1 MNVVSPP
8 PRHGG
13 EDVALLWVTRL
24 AAEPDNP
31 GLDETRLPLLDQQE
45 LQRWLGHDPANAE
58 AYREARRLWRLTGPG
73 AAQLAREEAAVL
85 QALLRRAKA
94 PRRRGRTVSLAM
106 AASVVLAGVLA
117 MAWQPER
124 WLDDLQADYHSAP
137 GQLRQFTLADGSDV
151 QLDGNSAIDVK
162 LTEQGRDVTLRRGA
176 AFFHV
181 SHNGQPFVVHTAD
194 GEVRVVGTRFEVRRE
209 AAATQVTVEEG
220 KVAVQPQRDAAPVML
235 TAAQRVDYQQGRAG
249 ALQSINPQQAFGWRD
264 GHISFRRQTLADALA
279 VVQRYYPGR
288 IVLLNAELGARP
300 VSGDFASNDPQVM
313 LAAFQG
319 LLGYSQQQLPGGTL
333 IIR

>member
-8 PRHGG
+8 PRHAG

-31 GLDETRLPLLDQQE
+31 GLDESRLPLLDQQE
-45 LQRWLGHDPANAE
+45 LQRWLSHDPANAQ
-58 AYREARRLWRLTGPG
+58 AYRDARRLWRLTGPG
-73 AAQLAREEAAVL
+73 AAQLAREEDAVL

-94 PRRRGRTVSLAM
+94 PARRGRRVALAM

-137 GQLRQFTLADGSDV
+137 GQLRNITLADGSEV
-151 QLDGNSAIDVK
+151 QLDGNSAIDVA
-162 LTEQGRDVTLRRGA
+162 LGDQGRAVTLRRGA

-181 SHNGQPFVVHTAD
+181 SHNGQPFVVHTGD

-220 KVAVQPQRDAAPVML
+220 KVAVQPQHDDAPVML
-235 TAAQRVDYQQGRAG
+235 TATQRVDYQQGHAG
-249 ALQSINPQQAFGWRD
+249 ALQSVNPQQAFGWRD
-264 GHISFRRQTLADALA
+264 GHVSFRRQPLADALA

-300 VSGDFASNDPQVM
+300 VSGDFTSNDPQVM

-319 LLGYSQQQLPGGTL
+319 LLGYSAQRLPGGTL